1 MRRELALL
9 ALLQSMAPV
18 VAMAQQAAL
27 PEAVTTMLRKA
38 AGRDLKEETSRYL
51 DAAVAIAADSYPESR
66 DAIMAEV
73 QRLTPARADQL
84 AAIISGKASAGDIPP
99 EKQVAADEKSVPP
112 ASKEAEKAAPPKP
125 PGLLPVD
132 NWKGGV
138 ELGAAM
144 NTGNVSARSVA
155 TAVNMIND
163 RDTWRHK
170 VGATFGMIK
179 TDGVTTKEAATANY
193 QLDYKW
199 TPRLYNYGLFDYS
212 HDRYGTFRERYLETL
227 GVGYRVLQGKTYSLD
242 VEGGA
247 AIRQSLPSDTMIRTD
262 EYGGR
267 VNTIFNWSISPTFA
281 INNTGSAFV
290 TDARTSLENTVA
302 LKTKITSTISG
313 KLSFNLKHD
322 TDVPMD
328 SVRTSTETKATLLY
342 SF

>member
-1 MRRELALL
+1 MRRVLALL
-9 ALLQSMAPV
+9 ALIQFSVPV
-18 VAMAQQAAL
+18 VAAAQQAPL
-27 PEAVTTMLRKA
+27 PEPVVTMLRKA
-38 AGRDLKEETSRYL
+38 ADRDVKDDTTRYL

-66 DAIMAEV
+66 AAVLAEA
-73 QRLTPARADQL
+73 QRLAPARATRL
-84 AAIISGKASAGDIPP
+84 AAILAGDTATSAP
-99 EKQVAADEKSVPP
+99 KTVADEKSPPP
-112 ASKEAEKAAPPKP
+112 ASKATQKAEAPKP
-125 PGLLPVD
+125 SGFLPVD
-132 NWKGGV
+132 HWKGGI

-144 NTGNVSARSVA
+144 ASGNVDARSVA
-155 TAVNMIND
+155 SAVNMLND
-163 RDTWRHK
+163 RAEWRHK
-170 VGATFGMIK
+170 VGGSFSTIR
-179 TDGVTTKEAATANY
+179 TDGVVTKEAATANY

-212 HDRYGTFRERYLETL
+212 RDRFGPFRERYLETV
-227 GVGYRVLQGKTYSLD
+227 GVGYRVLQGETYSLD

-247 AIRQSLPSDTMIRTD
+247 ALRQATPLATMIRTD

-267 VNTIFNWSISPTFA
+267 VNTIFNWNISDNFA

-302 LKTKITSTISG
+302 LKTKITDRISG
-313 KLSFNLKHD
+313 KVSFNLKHD